1 MSEAGSV
8 EVSNRAEWFGGR
20 ERVDDK
26 SWWSVAARLHLRR
39 LATEFDAFQRA
50 AQNWRI
56 ETKTRLPHVLV
67 TGATGFLG
75 GYLVRSLACEGWTVR
90 AIGRRRSVLENLSGP
105 GIETREVDLRDREAV
120 AIACEGVDLVIHAAA
135 LSSPWGRRSDFFDT
149 NVKGTMHVI
158 DGCRRQGVTRL
169 VHVSSPSVIFNGRDV
184 RGATEEAPF
193 PRRFLSPYCWTKK
206 LAEDAV
212 RGAAGLDT
220 VIVRPKAIFGPGDTT
235 LLPRL
240 LAAGRARKLVQVGD
254 GTNLVDLTYVDNVV
268 HALRLALV
276 RPDAAGR
283 IFTITNGQPV
293 RLWEVI
299 RRILAAAG
307 CPTNWRRIPYPMAY
321 VAAALMEVRGRWTA
335 TEPLLTRYGVAL
347 LGRTQTYCIDAARR
361 WLGYEPVVSVEEGL
375 ERTLSALAH
384 V

>member
-1 MSEAGSV
+1 MAMD
-8 EVSNRAEWFGGR
+8 RRMGG
-20 ERVDDK
+20 
-26 SWWSVAARLHLRR
+26 HI
-39 LATEFDAFQRA
+39 EFDVVQRVTHN
-50 AQNWRI
+50 QRI
-56 ETKTRLPHVLV
+56 ENMTQFPHVLV

-75 GYLVRSLACEGWTVR
+75 GHLVRSLADEGWKVR
-90 AIGRRRSVLENLSGP
+90 AIGRSRPVLENLSGP
-105 GIETREVDLRDREAV
+105 GIEARCVDLRDREAV
-120 AIACEGVDLVIHAAA
+120 AIACEGVDLVVHAAA

-158 DGCRRQGVTRL
+158 DGCRRHGVTRL
-169 VHVSSPSVIFNGRDV
+169 VHVSSPSVIFDGRDV
-184 RGATEEAPF
+184 RDATEEAPF
-193 PRRFLSPYCWTKK
+193 PRRFLSHYCRTKK

-212 RGAAGLDT
+212 RGAGGLEA
-220 VIVRPKAIFGPGDTT
+220 VIIRPKAIFGPGDTT

-240 LAAGRARKLVQVGD
+240 LAAGRAGKLAQPGD
-254 GTNLVDLTYVDNVV
+254 GMNFVDLTYVDNVV
-268 HALRLALV
+268 HALRLALM

-307 CPTNWRRIPYPMAY
+307 CSTNWRRIPYPMAY
-321 VAAALMEVRGRWTA
+321 VAAALMEVRGRLTA

-361 WLGYEPVVSVEEGL
+361 WLGYEPVVTVEEGL
-375 ERTLSALAH
+375 ERTLSALAYK
-384 V
+384 